1 MVVVPVTRLD
11 TQIVTRP
18 DPGSRSRT
26 IANAAVAD
34 CSSAALSSCESTSL
48 SGSIGNVIVL
58 NGAAA
63 SSPVIRASA
72 LRVTSSSVGDT
83 STTTRPRQEG
93 VASTVGAVAGEF
105 ASAIAVRSAMP
116 IIGRREGYVNARR
129 IGCAMPDHPRRRCP
143 RIVPPAPASPPLP
156 AVLPPPPPPL

>member
-34 CSSAALSSCESTSL
+34 CSSPALSICDSTSL

-83 STTTRPRQEG
+83 STTTRPRQGG
-93 VASTVGAVAGEF
+93 VAATLGAAAAEF
-105 ASAIAVRSAMP
+105 ASAIAVRSASP
-116 IIGRREGYVNARR
+116 VIGRRAGYVNAGPMGAGCR
-129 IGCAMPDHPRRRCP
+129 IGRAIDET
-143 RIVPPAPASPPLP
+143 IQQKVPGEPN
-156 AVLPPPPPPL
+156 